1 MDKETSVRLDA
12 PEGHMLV
19 NRKLKA
25 IGRIVRTR
33 TEWSGDWEVLLEA
46 EAEALDKEW
55 HPEFYGRPPEES
67 LKEPDPK
74 PATPSEGGVSTPPEG
89 GSGADFVDKVREKL
103 DGVGK

>member
-55 HPEFYGRPPEES
+55 HPEFYGRPPEGGR
-67 LKEPDPK
+67 PDPK
-74 PATPSEGGVSTPPEG
+74 PETPPAG
-89 GSGADFVDKVREKL
+89 GSGSGADFVDKVHEKL
-103 DGVGK
+103 EGK